1 MAYVTSAERLGIK
14 KGRKE
19 GLKEGLGK
27 GLEKGRKEGI
37 IEGRLETALTMLRKG
52 YSRET
57 VKELTGLTD
66 EQLAGIENTEK

>member
-1 MAYVTSAERLGIK
+1 
-14 KGRKE
+14 
-19 GLKEGLGK
+19 
-27 GLEKGRKEGI
+27 
-37 IEGRLETALTMLRKG
+37 MLRKG